1 MATSQEWRSALAAAG
16 WARPGGTGP
25 ILPLVIGP
33 DQAALDRQQTL
44 EAAGLL
50 SIAIRPPTVPEGTAR
65 LRLVVRRLLPDG
77 TLVVDGRATYETDD
91 GALIYVVY
99 GGRWAIA
106 PDMMQRLNDPERP
119 VDPSEYVLRI
129 HLGFETAS
137 ADYAWL
143 NRIVAIGR
151 GAHVGDAIDYEVF
164 EIR

>member
-1 MATSQEWRSALAAAG
+1 MRKDCSRQCLITWLHRKEYH
-16 WARPGGTGP
+16 
-25 ILPLVIGP
+25 
-33 DQAALDRQQTL
+33 LDLMR
-44 EAAGLL
+44 
-50 SIAIRPPTVPEGTAR
+50 
-65 LRLVVRRLLPDG
+65 
-77 TLVVDGRATYETDD
+77 
-91 GALIYVVY
+91 
-99 GGRWAIA
+99 
-106 PDMMQRLNDPERP
+106 RLNDPERP